1 MAMGIG
7 LESLQCWFQ
16 AVITHPSG
24 VEGGLAAAGRRNL
37 LPEGCAIEDVIVETS
52 RQSPAQ
58 RLEVYADA
66 YYARLVQ
73 CLGEFFPVFKH
84 MVGDEVFADF
94 AFGYLQTHPSRSYT
108 LNRLGES
115 FPQYLDESRPA
126 DAEAATGWADM
137 LVDLAEFE
145 LTILDVFDGPGSES
159 LAMLDADALAAIP
172 ADRWPDVRL
181 ALAPGFKL
189 RHFRHRLNDY
199 YTQVR
204 RAESGTD
211 VPYPEEG
218 DQFVAFHRRNYV
230 VRRYELSRAQW
241 SVLVALSSGRSLD
254 ESLRRALVDSTV
266 VEEDLAASL
275 TGWFR
280 LWTSEGFFQ
289 GIDDHSESS

>member
-1 MAMGIG
+1 
-7 LESLQCWFQ
+7 
-16 AVITHPSG
+16 
-24 VEGGLAAAGRRNL
+24 
-37 LPEGCAIEDVIVETS
+37 
-52 RQSPAQ
+52 
-58 RLEVYADA
+58 
-66 YYARLVQ
+66 
-73 CLGEFFPVFKH
+73 
-84 MVGDEVFADF
+84 
-94 AFGYLQTHPSRSYT
+94 